1 MSVLQTVS
9 AVRNAEKSAVD
20 SGIAEYS
27 LMVDA
32 GSQAADI
39 INFHYP
45 EASRFVVLCGGG
57 NNGGDALV
65 AAGVLSRN
73 YRRNVVIYSVKARDG
88 FSGCAGHAVNDLP
101 EDIGFFH
108 RESLSVRDFKPGDVI
123 IDGLLGIGFSG
134 GALRSEVKSFI
145 AAAVASGLP
154 VAALDLPSGMNGDT
168 GVVSPDGVIDAD
180 MTITFGMLKA
190 GLFSGEGSRY
200 RGKLRLVDIGL
211 DAGASVANGI
221 FTNLDAVKCVTHPG
235 FDCHKNSRGRVLVWG
250 GSSLYPGAPVLSA
263 VAALRCGAGIVRI
276 VSNGECRELAPAE
289 VIVKKILCGSD
300 VGRDVREFFPLS
312 DVLVAG
318 CGWGDETPVEALDV
332 LWEFPGTLVLDAD
345 ALNMFSAHIDKWRC
359 RDRVIITPHPG
370 EAARLAAALELPF
383 SAGNREQSAKELAAK
398 LQCTVLLKGRDSVVA
413 DRNGNVMRIASGNHA
428 LATAGSGDVLA
439 GIIAACA
446 CSIEDTMTAA
456 ALAGFIHGVAGET
469 APGIPLAGE
478 FGERAGVV
486 LAAARQN
493 ALF

>member
-20 SGIAEYS
+20 SGVAEYS
-27 LMVDA
+27 LMFDA

-39 INFHYP
+39 INFHYRNAP
-45 EASRFVVLCGGG
+45 RFVVLCGGG

-65 AAGVLSRN
+65 TAAVLFGK
-73 YRRNVVIYSVKARDG
+73 YRRNVVIYSVKSRDG
-88 FSGCAGHAVNDLP
+88 FAGCAGQAVKDLP
-101 EDIGFFH
+101 EEISFFH
-108 RESLSVRDFKPGDVI
+108 RENLSVKDFKPGDVI
-123 IDGLLGIGFSG
+123 IDGLLGIGFAG

-168 GVVSPDGVIDAD
+168 GVVSPDGVINAD

-190 GLFSGEGSRY
+190 GLFSGEGSRC

-211 DAGASVANGI
+211 DAGVSCGKEV
-221 FTNLDAVKCVTHPG
+221 FTNLDAVKTVTHPG

-250 GSSLYPGAPVLSA
+250 GSSLYPGAPVLSG

-276 VSNGECRELAPAE
+276 VSNGDCRPLAPAE

-300 VGRDVREFFPLS
+300 VSRDVREFFPLS

-332 LWEFPGTLVLDAD
+332 LWEFPGTLILDAD
-345 ALNMFSAHIDKWRC
+345 ALNMFSANIARWRC

-370 EAARLAAALELPF
+370 EAVRLAAALGLDCP
-383 SAGNREQSAKELAAK
+383 AGNRERLAKELAGK
-398 LQCTVLLKGRDSVVA
+398 LQCTVLLKGRDSVIA
-413 DRNGNVMRIASGNHA
+413 DRNGNLMLIASGNHA

-439 GIIAACA
+439 GIIAACV
-446 CSIEDTMTAA
+446 CGIENTMTAA
-456 ALAGFIHGVAGET
+456 ALAGFIHGAAGENS
-469 APGIPLAGE
+469 PGIPLAGE
-478 FGERAGVV
+478 FGERAGIV